1 MYAPLIDSLSIGKS
15 NIHGYGIFAIKDI
28 PKNTKLGLSH
38 IRVDDLMVRTPLG
51 GFYNHSDNP
60 NCEKYRVGLGWFL
73 RTIIDIIKG
82 EEITATYTFYNI
94 EEKGK

>member
-38 IRVDDLMVRTPLG
+38 IKVDDLMVRTPLG

-60 NCEKYRVGLGWFL
+60 TCE
-73 RTIIDIIKG
+73 
-82 EEITATYTFYNI
+82 
-94 EEKGK
+94 